1 MAESKD
7 GANVGVWGDKNIKEV
22 PEELENQSNIDYFC
36 VVLLSFD
43 TQDCICQSL
52 EFCVSLQQYLPAKFR
67 YSVDTGLGFRTWAF
81 YQLSTE
87 KQGSQKMCR
96 SSD

>member
-7 GANVGVWGDKNIKEV
+7 GANMGVWGDKNIKEV

-43 TQDCICQSL
+43 TQDYICQSL
-52 EFCVSLQQYLPAKFR
+52 ESCVY
-67 YSVDTGLGFRTWAF
+67 
-81 YQLSTE
+81 
-87 KQGSQKMCR
+87 
-96 SSD
+96 